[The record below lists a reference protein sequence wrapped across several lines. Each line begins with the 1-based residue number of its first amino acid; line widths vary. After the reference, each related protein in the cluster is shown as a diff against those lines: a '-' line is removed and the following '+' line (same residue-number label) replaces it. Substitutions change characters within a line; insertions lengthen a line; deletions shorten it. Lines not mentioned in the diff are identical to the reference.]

1 MDGLAFQEQPP
12 IVLEQRQGDMAVA
25 ETVKYF
31 DDELQI
37 YLDAVLPI
45 DFLSILDIQSVDIE
59 VNVG

>member
-1 MDGLAFQEQPP
+1 M
-12 IVLEQRQGDMAVA
+12 LEQRQGEMAVA